1 MLRARAVVAVLA
13 VAAGAGAAF
22 AVAAPGADAPS
33 IASFTATDPGNP
45 PHAWVANGGGDTAT
59 IAAGGTVTFSYP
71 SSGTSAHNVAFDTS
85 QPTSCTQTSGTDS
98 GSVPP
103 LPHDPTPPS
112 WTGSCRFNTP
122 GTYAF
127 HCVMHPDMTGTV
139 VVEAAGSTTGTTTG
153 GSTSPTSTTTPGSG
167 NSTSPAAKPRAT
179 VTRRQRGT
187 VVRGSVTTPAGPSR
201 IVVTAFVSNR
211 ALSKHR
217 PKKAKRVRVGSQTKR
232 STGVAGASF
241 AVKLNASA
249 RRALHRR
256 HRLAVSVR
264 IVVTPATGSAVATT
278 ASVAL
283 RDA

>member
-1 MLRARAVVAVLA
+1 MLHARAVVAVLA
-13 VAAGAGAAF
+13 IAAGAGAAF
-22 AVAAPGADAPS
+22 AVAAPGAGAPS
-33 IASFTATDPGNP
+33 TGSFTATDPGNP

-59 IAAGGTVTFSYP
+59 IAAGGTVTFGYP
-71 SSGTSAHNVAFDTS
+71 SGSSFHNVVFDTS
-85 QPTSCTQTSGTDS
+85 QPTSCTQTAGANMGD
-98 GSVPP
+98 VPP
-103 LPHDPTPPS
+103 LPAMAQAPG
-112 WTGSCRFNTP
+112 WAGSCRFDTS

-127 HCVMHPDMTGTV
+127 RCGLHGASMTGTV

-153 GSTSPTSTTTPGSG
+153 GSTDPTSTTTPGSG
-167 NSTSPAAKPRAT
+167 NSTSPIAKPRAK
-179 VTRRQRGT
+179 VTRRQSGT

-232 STGVAGASF
+232 STGTAGASF

-256 HRLAVSVR
+256 HSLAVSLR
-264 IVVTPATGSAVATT
+264 IVVTPASGSAVTTT
-278 ASVAL
+278 AAVTL
-283 RDA
+283 RAR